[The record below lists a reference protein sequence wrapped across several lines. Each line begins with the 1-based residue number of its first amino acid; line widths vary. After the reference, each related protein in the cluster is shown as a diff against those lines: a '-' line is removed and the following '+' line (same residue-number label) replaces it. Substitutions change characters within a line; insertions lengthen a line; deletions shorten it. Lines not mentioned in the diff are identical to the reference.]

1 MERKIGD
8 LVMIRKDLKASN
20 PFDDLDDYFVD
31 YEMLKYRGK
40 KYRIKK
46 IWYGAF
52 GVYYILSGA
61 GDYGWSERMILPA
74 SATVW

>member
-20 PFDDLDDYFVD
+20 PFDDVEDLFVD
-31 YEMLKYRGK
+31 YKMLEYRGK
-40 KYRIKK
+40 VYRIKK
-46 IWYGAF
+46 VEHSLF

-61 GDYGWSERMILPA
+61 GNYAWSERMILPA
-74 SATVW
+74 SATMG

>member
-8 LVMIRKDLKASN
+8 LVMIRKDLEASN
-20 PFDDLDDYFVD
+20 PLDDYFVD

-74 SATVW
+74 SATVG

>member
-1 MERKIGD
+1 MERKVGD
-8 LVMIRKDLKASN
+8 LVIIRKDLKASN

-31 YEMLKYRGK
+31 YEMLKYREK
-40 KYRIKK
+40 KCRIKE

-52 GVYYILSGA
+52 GVYYILSGT

-74 SATVW
+74 SATMG